1 VNVDPNHSGLIRKSG
16 YYYSEEAEMDMKNT
30 IIAGLL
36 AAGLA
41 VAPAW
46 ADEKED
52 HYKEGTKGVT
62 PHMLKPEQL
71 DQMQKHNDEMEKH
84 LNDMQALMDK
94 MHTTKDPK
102 ERHKLMD
109 EHMKSMR
116 EMMKGMRSSSG
127 EMKMGMMS
135 GGPKAGEPMPEGEK
149 QRQYLLEK
157 RIDMMNMM
165 MEQMMQEEDMKKSMK

>member
-1 VNVDPNHSGLIRKSG
+1 MRK
-16 YYYSEEAEMDMKNT
+16 A
-30 IIAGLL
+30 IIAALIV
-36 AAGLA
+36 AGLA
-41 VAPAW
+41 VSTAW
-46 ADEKED
+46 ADEKQE
-52 HYKEGTKGVT
+52 HYTPEGVS

-71 DQMQKHNDEMEKH
+71 DQMKMHNDEMEKH
-84 LNDMQALMDK
+84 LKDMQALMDK

-102 ERHKLMD
+102 ERRKLMD
-109 EHMKSMR
+109 EHMKSMS

-135 GGPKAGEPMPEGEK
+135 GGPKSGEPLPEGEK

-165 MEQMMQEEDMKKSMK
+165 MEQMMQEQGMMKSMK

>member
-1 VNVDPNHSGLIRKSG
+1 
-16 YYYSEEAEMDMKNT
+16 MKNA
-30 IIAGLL
+30 IILALL

-41 VAPAW
+41 AAPAW

-62 PHMLKPEQL
+62 PHMLNPQQL
-71 DQMQKHNDEMEKH
+71 DQMKKHNDEMEKH
-84 LNDMQALMDK
+84 LKDMQAEMEK

-102 ERHKLMD
+102 ERRKLMD

-116 EMMKGMRSSSG
+116 DMMKGMRGSSD

-165 MEQMMQEEDMKKSMK
+165 MEQMGQREDMMKSMK

>member
-1 VNVDPNHSGLIRKSG
+1 
-16 YYYSEEAEMDMKNT
+16 MKKA
-30 IIAGLL
+30 IIAALI

-41 VAPAW
+41 VSTAW
-46 ADEKED
+46 ADEKAE
-52 HYKEGTKGVT
+52 HYTPEGAY

-71 DQMQKHNDEMEKH
+71 DQMKKHNDEMEKH
-84 LNDMQALMDK
+84 LNEMQALMEK

-102 ERHKLMD
+102 ERRKLMD

-116 EMMKGMRSSSG
+116 EMMKGMRSSSD

-135 GGPKAGEPMPEGEK
+135 GGPKSGVPMPEGEK

-165 MEQMMQEEDMKKSMK
+165 MEQVMQEEEMMKSMH

>member
-1 VNVDPNHSGLIRKSG
+1 
-16 YYYSEEAEMDMKNT
+16 MKNA
-30 IIAGLL
+30 IILALL
-36 AAGLA
+36 AASLA
-41 VAPAW
+41 AAPAW

-71 DQMQKHNDEMEKH
+71 EQMKKHNDGMEKH
-84 LNDMQALMDK
+84 LNDMQALMEK

-102 ERHKLMD
+102 ERRKLMD

-116 EMMKGMRSSSG
+116 DMMKGMRGSSD

-135 GGPKAGEPMPEGEK
+135 GGPKSGEPMPEGEK

-165 MEQMMQEEDMKKSMK
+165 MEQMGQREDMMKSMK

>member
-1 VNVDPNHSGLIRKSG
+1 
-16 YYYSEEAEMDMKNT
+16 MKNA
-30 IIAGLL
+30 IILALL

-41 VAPAW
+41 AAPAW
-46 ADEKED
+46 ADEKEE
-52 HYKEGTKGVT
+52 HYTPEGVS

-71 DQMQKHNDEMEKH
+71 DQIKKHNDQMEKH
-84 LNDMQALMDK
+84 LNDMQALMEK

-102 ERHKLMD
+102 ERRKLMD

-116 EMMKGMRSSSG
+116 DMMKGMRGGSD

-135 GGPKAGEPMPEGEK
+135 GGPKSGEPMPEGEK

-165 MEQMMQEEDMKKSMK
+165 MEQMGQREDMMKSMK

>member
-1 VNVDPNHSGLIRKSG
+1 
-16 YYYSEEAEMDMKNT
+16 MKKA
-30 IIAGLL
+30 IIAALI

-41 VAPAW
+41 VSMAW
-46 ADEKED
+46 ADEKAE
-52 HYKEGTKGVT
+52 HYTPEGAY

-71 DQMQKHNDEMEKH
+71 DQMKMHNDQMEAH
-84 LNDMQALMDK
+84 LRDMQKLMDE
-94 MHTTKDPK
+94 MHATKDPK
-102 ERHKLMD
+102 ERRKLMD

-135 GGPKAGEPMPEGEK
+135 GGPKSGEPMPEGEK

-165 MEQMMQEEDMKKSMK
+165 MEQMMQEEDMMKSMH

>member
-1 VNVDPNHSGLIRKSG
+1 
-16 YYYSEEAEMDMKNT
+16 MKNA
-30 IIAGLL
+30 IILALL
-36 AAGLA
+36 AASLA
-41 VAPAW
+41 AAPAW

-71 DQMQKHNDEMEKH
+71 DQMKKHNNEMEKH
-84 LNDMQALMDK
+84 LKDMQAEMEK

-102 ERHKLMD
+102 ERRKLMD

-116 EMMKGMRSSSG
+116 DMMKGMRSSSD

-149 QRQYLLEK
+149 QRQYLIEK

-165 MEQMMQEEDMKKSMK
+165 MEQMGQREDMMKSMK